1 MKFLADHDVPDR
13 LGDMLKEAG
22 FEVTKL
28 REVLPITTKDPD
40 VFQYARTR
48 GLILISCNRDDF
60 LPFAGDTPH
69 PGIIILIRRDNR
81 LREGSRLLQLIEHA
95 GEHGLRN
102 NVNFA

>member
-1 MKFLADHDVPDR
+1 MKFFADHDIPDR
-13 LGDMLKEAG
+13 VGDLLKEAG

-40 VFQYARTR
+40 VFQYARKQ

-60 LPFAGDTPH
+60 LSFAAETPH
-69 PGIIILIRRDNR
+69 PGVIILIRRDNR
-81 LREGSRLLQLIEHA
+81 LREGSRLLRLIEQA